1 MQGQKALARV
11 CTIAGSD
18 SGGGAGIQADLK
30 TIHSL
35 GSYGLSVVTA
45 LTAQNTAGV
54 QAVHI
59 PPSQFVRQ
67 QFESVQGDIRID
79 AFKIGMLAN
88 EDIVRELG
96 SLLKT
101 PSSNRTPIVLD
112 PVMVS
117 TSGSMLLPHEA
128 VQALIAEVFPRCTV
142 VTPNVAEAIEIL
154 KRSPKQNGSKT
165 HSVIEELTGNRDSTS
180 VSEEKVR
187 QVLTNVLWRSDDS
200 QGEDQEATS
209 KELGRIAARISA
221 QDSDRSST
229 ILKALAVL
237 EDAESI
243 ALLGSDACLLKGG
256 HAPIDRSDFD
266 LLFGLETEEQD
277 DAKKWSSASPYVE
290 WESAVRQEPST
301 SAGLVY
307 RIGSVDVVRMDHRP
321 WSIALDRWAEKEAS
335 DDQPDSGSVVV
346 DVLYQSQ
353 PGPGQSKR
361 TMFVSKHSP
370 STSTHGTGCTLSSA
384 LATFLAQGH
393 TLRAA
398 SGLAINYVAQGI
410 PRGVEDLGSGA
421 GPLDHGLTSDLLA
434 HQRRA
439 IPPSAPHDRTPLNR
453 ALVGHDVQLW
463 LQYTRH
469 DFVKRIL
476 VATDDTDAAFWD
488 GFAYF
493 LRQDYLFLQHY
504 GRMFAIAA
512 AATSASSHPDA
523 QAEMESFS
531 RTAAVCML
539 ECQKHL
545 DLCEENGISRQMVT
559 ERTKESAAVVAYTR
573 FVLDVGHGGGGS
585 AGGVLAMLVA
595 MGPCALGY
603 AEVGLW
609 LASRRREL
617 RKASGEPESYAV
629 LHQTDRASLPEALRH
644 RIAYDAWIDTYSS
657 DEFQDSVG
665 KSIGLMERKAQQSP
679 LTVAK
684 LSEYKRIW
692 TAAVRLEIGMWDE
705 AVDPS
710 VRRPI
715 VDPY

>member
-1 MQGQKALARV
+1 
-11 CTIAGSD
+11 IAGSD

-54 QAVHI
+54 QAVHV
-59 PPSQFVRQ
+59 PPSEFVRQ
-67 QFESVQGDIRID
+67 QFESVRRDIRID

-88 EDIVRELG
+88 EDIVHELG
-96 SLLKT
+96 SLLKSAT
-101 PSSNRTPIVLD
+101 LDGTPIVLD

-117 TSGSMLLPHEA
+117 TSGSMLLPNEA
-128 VQALIAEVFPRCTV
+128 VQALITEVFPRCTI
-142 VTPNVAEAIEIL
+142 VTPNVAEAVEIL
-154 KRSPKQNGSKT
+154 KRSPKQDRSKNGRAIQDLLERGGSDLISKDQLST
-165 HSVIEELTGNRDSTS
+165 ISDAVLRKDVDS
-180 VSEEKVR
+180 KK
-187 QVLTNVLWRSDDS
+187 
-200 QGEDQEATS
+200 EDPSATS
-209 KELGRIAARISA
+209 TTAKIIA
-221 QDSDRSST
+221 DRMNGQRLDRAT
-229 ILKALAVL
+229 AILKALATL
-237 EDAESI
+237 EDAEDI
-243 ALLGSDACLLKGG
+243 ARLGSNACLLKGG
-256 HAPIDRSDFD
+256 HAPISRSDFD
-266 LLFGLETEEQD
+266 LVFGPDHDNIETWD
-277 DAKKWSSASPYVE
+277 SAISFAA
-290 WESAVRQEPST
+290 WEPAVRHEPSM

-307 RIGSVDVVRMDHRP
+307 SVGTVDVIRMDHRP
-321 WSIALDRWAEKEAS
+321 WSLALDRWAEGAAS
-335 DDQPDSGSVVV
+335 EDELDNGSVVV
-346 DVLYQSQ
+346 DVLYQEH
-353 PGPGQSKR
+353 PGPGQR
-361 TMFVSKHSP
+361 TRSLFVSRYSP

-398 SGLAINYVAQGI
+398 CGLAINYVAQGI
-410 PRGVEDLGSGA
+410 PRGVADLGSGA
-421 GPLDHGLTSDLLA
+421 GPLDHGLSSDLFPHL
-434 HQRRA
+434 RRA
-439 IPPSAPHDRTPLNR
+439 IPPPAPHDRAPLNR

-476 VATDDTDAAFWD
+476 VATDKTEPAFWN
-488 GFAYF
+488 GFTYF

-504 GRMFAIAA
+504 ARMFAIAA
-512 AATSASSHPDA
+512 AATSASSDPDA
-523 QAEMESFS
+523 QEEMESFS
-531 RTAAVCML
+531 KTAAVCML

-545 DLCEENGISRQMVT
+545 QLCEENGISREDVT

-573 FVLDVGHGGGGS
+573 FVLDIGHGGGGS

-609 LASRRREL
+609 LAAQRREL

-629 LHQTDRASLPEALRH
+629 LHPTDRTSLSEDLRH

-665 KSIGLMERKAQQSP
+665 KSISLMERKAQQAS

-684 LSEYKRIW
+684 LSELKRIW

-705 AVDPS
+705 AVDPTL
-710 VRRPI
+710 RRPI